1 MGGAR
6 PGPSPGYLI
15 PGPTGRL
22 CSQSCLCGALKR
34 DVLHSSSVVF
44 NTAHG
49 ETAEW
54 PREGKRSQESLNN
67 FLSSVAAWIWLCQ
80 ETEARLSGDLVS
92 L

>member
-44 NTAHG
+44 NTAHA